1 MRHGAAEGR
10 NADGDAARAL
20 TPKGIDDCRR
30 LAGHFKGEGARWD
43 AMLCSSARRAR
54 ESAELMAA
62 IMASPPPLEVRED
75 LNLAGADSLLAAL
88 RALPDDA
95 ETVLLVAHNPGL
107 HALVRLLAGSGGGR
121 VARQAARDFPPG
133 AVARLT
139 CELTA
144 WTHLAPGAAML
155 RSFVTPKALM

>member
-30 LAGHFKGEGARWD
+30 LAEHFKGEGTRWD

-62 IMASPPPLEVRED
+62 IMASPPPLEVREE
-75 LNLAGADSLLAAL
+75 LKLAGAHTLLMAL
-88 RALPDDA
+88 QGLPDQADA
-95 ETVLLVAHNPGL
+95 VLLVAHNPGV
-107 HALVRLLAGSGGGR
+107 HALTSLLAGRGGGK
-121 VARQAARDFPPG
+121 AARKAARNFPPG
-133 AVARLT
+133 ALSRLT
-139 CELTA
+139 CDVTA
-144 WTHLAPGAAML
+144 WAHLAPGAAML
-155 RSFVTPKALM
+155 RAFITPKELA